1 MMSGWMV
8 RGSMMKSGSC
18 SSKYTKGHYGSK
30 ENWRTPPAWRNCC
43 LGMRPAS
50 AVRTKTQRE
59 QRISPSLPWLVPSPG
74 TSPNRTTA
82 VVAK

>member
-1 MMSGWMV
+1 
-8 RGSMMKSGSC
+8 
-18 SSKYTKGHYGSK
+18 
-30 ENWRTPPAWRNCC
+30 

-59 QRISPSLPWLVPSPG
+59 QRISPSLPWLVPSSG